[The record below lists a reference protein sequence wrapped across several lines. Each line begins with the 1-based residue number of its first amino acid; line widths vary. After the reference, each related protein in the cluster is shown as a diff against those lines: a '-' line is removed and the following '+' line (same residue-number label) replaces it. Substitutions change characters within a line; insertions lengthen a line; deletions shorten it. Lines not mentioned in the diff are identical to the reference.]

1 MKMME
6 KNHNE
11 FDYQVIVAKK
21 EKADELIKNY
31 ECFGWVAID
40 SNQHAQF
47 ENLVEIEFSRPHKI
61 QNKDNLQFMQ
71 VNMEHYINQ
80 KGRLERKK
88 HSKSLIWGLSSGIIA
103 IFLIIFAVFSP
114 IKVGGNVG
122 ITLCVVYAFLAF
134 SILTLCGIG
143 IAKLAKIEHF
153 KFEKESKNCDNLI
166 SKICK
171 QAKTFLGG
179 EK

>member
-1 MKMME
+1 MKME

-21 EKADELIKNY
+21 EKAGELIKNY
-31 ECFGWVAID
+31 GCFGWVAIN

-71 VNMEHYINQ
+71 VNMEHYINH
-80 KGRLERKK
+80 KGRLEQKK
-88 HSKSLIWGLSSGIIA
+88 HSKSLMLGMSTSIIA
-103 IFLIIFAVFSP
+103 VFLIIFAVFSP
-114 IKVGGNVG
+114 IKVAGNLG
-122 ITLCVVYAFLAF
+122 IALCVLYAFLAI

-143 IAKLAKIEHF
+143 IAKLTKIENF

-171 QAKTFLGG
+171 QAKSLLGG